1 VDADVSLGMSIW
13 GPEYLTEEEEEEE
26 EECVSL
32 CDSRRAKS
40 RATRR
45 FARKLCAIVV
55 KIGAIL
61 RAKSAVVVV
70 IRMRSFNFSNCLCFF
85 WFGLE

>member
-13 GPEYLTEEEEEEE
+13 GPEYLTEEEEESV
-26 EECVSL
+26 VSL

-85 WFGLE
+85 WLGLE

>member
-1 VDADVSLGMSIW
+1 MDADVSLGMSIW
-13 GPEYLTEEEEEEE
+13 GPEYLTEEEEESVV
-26 EECVSL
+26 CL
-32 CDSRRAKS
+32 CDCRRAKS

-70 IRMRSFNFSNCLCFF
+70 IRMRSFSFSNCLCFF
-85 WFGLE
+85 WLGLE

>member
-1 VDADVSLGMSIW
+1 MDADVSLGMSIW
-13 GPEYLTEEEEEEE
+13 GPECLMEEEEVES
-26 EECVSL
+26 VSL

-45 FARKLCAIVV
+45 RFARELCAIVV

-61 RAKSAVVVV
+61 CAKSALVVV
-70 IRMRSFNFSNCLCFF
+70 IRMRRFSISNCLCFF
-85 WFGLE
+85 WFGLEE

>member
-1 VDADVSLGMSIW
+1 MDADVSWGMSIW
-13 GPEYLTEEEEEEE
+13 GPECLMEEEEQS
-26 EECVSL
+26 VPL

-55 KIGAIL
+55 KFSAIL
-61 RAKSAVVVV
+61 RSKSAVVVV
-70 IRMRSFNFSNCLCFF
+70 IRMRTFSFSICLCFF
-85 WFGLE
+85 WFGFGFEE

>member
-1 VDADVSLGMSIW
+1 MDADVSLGMSIW
-13 GPEYLTEEEEEEE
+13 GPECLMEDQEES
-26 EECVSL
+26 VSL

-40 RATRR
+40 RAKK

-70 IRMRSFNFSNCLCFF
+70 IRMRSFSFSNCLCFF
-85 WFGLE
+85 SLGLEE

>member
-1 VDADVSLGMSIW
+1 MDADVSLGMSIW
-13 GPEYLTEEEEEEE
+13 GPEYLTQEEEES
-26 EECVSL
+26 VSL

-55 KIGAIL
+55 KSGAIL

>member
-1 VDADVSLGMSIW
+1 MDADVSLGMSIW
-13 GPEYLTEEEEEEE
+13 GPEYLTQEES
-26 EECVSL
+26 VSV

-45 FARKLCAIVV
+45 FARKFCAIVG

-61 RAKSAVVVV
+61 RAKSAVVAV
-70 IRMRSFNFSNCLCFF
+70 IRMRSLIYSSCLCFF
-85 WFGLE
+85 WLGLEE

>member
-13 GPEYLTEEEEEEE
+13 GPECLMEEEE

-45 FARKLCAIVV
+45 RFARKLCAIVV
-55 KIGAIL
+55 EIGAIL

-70 IRMRSFNFSNCLCFF
+70 IRMRSCSFSNCLCFF
-85 WFGLE
+85 WLGFEE